1 MQGGDVF
8 DYIKK
13 VTSDIGLD
21 GSDAKS
27 MTNFMTD
34 FNKLDIKGPDV
45 YDHVFGKL
53 QDCKT
58 MQIGFDTSIVKRTF
72 GDTKTFVNV
81 LFDKFKEEG
90 INVNKAKFYNLINQ
104 AAWENSSGNRGAIDV
119 ISLPD
124 VKSSAENVEAINKVL
139 KDVLGD
145 STVSKGHTVIG
156 VLNAP
161 MKFTK
166 TVKEI
171 ITSFNPKWDFGL
183 LYMPIFKKG
192 LILHNELTN
201 KDYQI
206 NNIKQDVPL
215 SEFKPLLNN
224 QAAKK
229 MVDKEKEIIDAQYE
243 EIEESLKQLEWERLF
258 ETDNLPAVINKGNTL
273 PAVVNKG
280 NTLPAVVNKGNTLP
294 AVVNKGNTLPAVVN
308 KGNTLPA
315 TTNKGNTLPAVV
327 NNNGGGLPTTTGNN
341 LPVPVGNREV
351 VLKQQGE
358 IIKREQK
365 ELQAYQQGDVNCTVF
380 YSPAVDN
387 QMAMAF
393 SSPFNVVCVNPKV
406 AENNEN
412 GVDRPL
418 FKKGLFKFYTFKT
431 DKSNQKEFTEYLRKQ
446 MKDSV
451 MKTYEIIKFAAL
463 NYQILKEEDGKLM
476 VGDKAQNTSIPA
488 LGNFTPQEFCD
499 IFNGDKD
506 AYEFYKAEYAG
517 DSTSTESQQPQN
529 GQENG
534 QENTQQTSQQNSQE
548 NTQQRNLPSP
558 NQSQQQSGQQG
569 NSQSNQNQTT
579 QPQNNGGNN
588 VTNNNTQTNQ
598 QQSSNGSDTQSQ
610 SNQQQPKSNNNTN
623 QQNKQ
628 GNGKKSLK
636 WYQSSGIGL
645 KARKTKVS
653 TLMTR

>member
-1 MQGGDVF
+1 
-8 DYIKK
+8 
-13 VTSDIGLD
+13 
-21 GSDAKS
+21 
-27 MTNFMTD
+27 
-34 FNKLDIKGPDV
+34 
-45 YDHVFGKL
+45 
-53 QDCKT
+53 
-58 MQIGFDTSIVKRTF
+58 
-72 GDTKTFVNV
+72 
-81 LFDKFKEEG
+81 
-90 INVNKAKFYNLINQ
+90 
-104 AAWENSSGNRGAIDV
+104 
-119 ISLPD
+119 
-124 VKSSAENVEAINKVL
+124 
-139 KDVLGD
+139 
-145 STVSKGHTVIG
+145 
-156 VLNAP
+156 
-161 MKFTK
+161 
-166 TVKEI
+166 
-171 ITSFNPKWDFGL
+171 
-183 LYMPIFKKG
+183 
-192 LILHNELTN
+192 
-201 KDYQI
+201 
-206 NNIKQDVPL
+206 
-215 SEFKPLLNN
+215 
-224 QAAKK
+224 

-258 ETDNLPAVINKGNTL
+258 ETDNLPAV
-273 PAVVNKG
+273 VNKG

-294 AVVNKGNTLPAVVN
+294 SVVNKGNTLP
-308 KGNTLPA
+308 T

-517 DSTSTESQQPQN
+517 GSTSTESQQPQN

-534 QENTQQTSQQNSQE
+534 QENTQQTSQQNSQKIH
-548 NTQQRNLPSP
+548 NRGICLLRTNL
-558 NQSQQQSGQQG
+558 
-569 NSQSNQNQTT
+569 
-579 QPQNNGGNN
+579 
-588 VTNNNTQTNQ
+588 NNNLDKIKEILSRIKIRLRNHRTMEEITSQTIIPKRTYNNHLTVPTLSRNPINNNLNPTTIQTNRTNKGTAK
-598 QQSSNGSDTQSQ
+598 SLSNGI
-610 SNQQQPKSNNNTN
+610 K
-623 QQNKQ
+623 
-628 GNGKKSLK
+628 
-636 WYQSSGIGL
+636 SSGIGL